1 MALSGCASPKGKF
14 LTQRDAT
21 YQTKLGKVLLVYYNQ
36 VAASILGRD
45 FSDRFARRASA
56 LLSQKN
62 VASETVSLQQ
72 TALDRNAPL
81 RAAAARF
88 RPSQLLWL
96 GVTRVNTSSGMH
108 RTLPGELP
116 QFNSETSVSLEFNLV
131 DAQSGR
137 TVWRGEAHFS
147 FPPRAEDVAQQL
159 VDQLAA
165 AQFF

>member
-14 LTQRDAT
+14 QTQRNAA
-21 YQTKLGKVLLVYYNQ
+21 YQNKLGKVMLVYYNQ
-36 VAASILGRD
+36 GAASILGRD

-56 LLSQKN
+56 LLGQKN
-62 VASETVSLQQ
+62 VVSEIVPLEQ

-81 RAAAARF
+81 RVAAARF
-88 RPSQLLWL
+88 RPSQLLWF